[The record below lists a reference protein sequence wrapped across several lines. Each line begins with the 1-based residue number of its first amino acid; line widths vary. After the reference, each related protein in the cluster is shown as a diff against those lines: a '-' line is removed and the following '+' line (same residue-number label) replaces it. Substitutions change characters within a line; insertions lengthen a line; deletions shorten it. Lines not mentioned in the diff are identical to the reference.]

1 MNEKCLK
8 SDVFFNENIFCDSLE
23 QAIDAD
29 FTLPDFCP
37 DVSKIFKCNAIPR
50 IVSKSLNG
58 ASVTIDGNVAVSIL
72 YCDKESRFCSY
83 EYIYPFSK
91 TVELSKDA
99 TGANVTVK
107 VKCDYINCRAVTGR
121 KIDIHGAVGIYLRV
135 FKRKCDEIISDI
147 DDSLI
152 EVKRIT
158 SPATVPMGYSEKY
171 LLIEEDIPLTSAQMS
186 IESILKTNSSV
197 CIQETKIIND
207 KAVVKGEMFV
217 SILYCPEGEGIPQI
231 IKTTL
236 PFSQIVDIDGVTDS
250 CECECKAEICVVDIK
265 PKVTTSA
272 EQRCFGINAKILLSC
287 EAYCSNEIPMISDAF
302 SRKFEADIKRKNLSI
317 EKITCT
323 LNERFNCKKSIDL
336 DFNINNIIDVWCFV
350 QNCYTKFA
358 DGKMVVNGT
367 LMTGIFACD
376 ENNIPVYFEKPTD
389 FEYKIPFCE
398 SMGTPHCDPQIEV
411 VSCGFTIISVNKIE
425 IHTELGIN
433 AGIYET
439 KEVSLVCDMEVD
451 EKKTINRD
459 KQCAMVI
466 YFAEENDSLWDIAQ
480 KYSASVNEI
489 MSINKMEDDNLFNGK
504 MLLVPLI

>member
-1 MNEKCLK
+1 MENKALK
-8 SDVFFNENIFCDSLE
+8 TDVYTNENIWVDSCE
-23 QAIDAD
+23 QPIDVD
-29 FTLPDFCP
+29 FTLPDYCP
-37 DVSKIFKCNAIPR
+37 DISKIFKCKAVSR
-50 IVSKSLNG
+50 ISSKSLNDK
-58 ASVTIDGNVAVSIL
+58 SITIDGNICITVL
-72 YCDKESRFCSY
+72 YCDKDNNLCSY
-83 EYIYPFSK
+83 EYQYPF
-91 TVELSKDA
+91 
-99 TGANVTVK
+99 NK
-107 VKCDYINCRAVTGR
+107 VKEIDHDTQGCNIYCTAKTDYINCRAVTSR
-121 KIDIHGAVGIYLRV
+121 KVDIHGAATLNMKL
-135 FKRKCDEIISDI
+135 FCRKKCNVISDF
-147 DDSLI
+147 DDNSI
-152 EVKRIT
+152 ETRRSTAPST
-158 SPATVPMGYSEKY
+158 SPMGYAEKY
-171 LLIEEDIPLTSAQMS
+171 VIIEEEIACSNGSAS
-186 IESILKTNSSV
+186 INRILRYDAHPSV
-197 CIQETKIIND
+197 TDCKVIND
-207 KAVVKGEMFV
+207 KIMVKGDMSV
-217 SILYCPEGEGIPQI
+217 AITYCAENSSSPQI
-231 IKTTL
+231 MKTII
-236 PFSQIVDIDGVTDS
+236 PFSQVVDMQGVTDDCQ
-250 CECECKAEICVVDIK
+250 CETKTSLAFLDIK
-265 PKVTTSA
+265 PKTNMSGECKIFALSA
-272 EQRCFGINAKILLSC
+272 KLLLCSQAFCQNDVPIIN
-287 EAYCSNEIPMISDAF
+287 DAF

-451 EKKTINRD
+451 ENKPISRD

-489 MSINKMEDDNLFNGK
+489 MSINKMEDENLFNGK